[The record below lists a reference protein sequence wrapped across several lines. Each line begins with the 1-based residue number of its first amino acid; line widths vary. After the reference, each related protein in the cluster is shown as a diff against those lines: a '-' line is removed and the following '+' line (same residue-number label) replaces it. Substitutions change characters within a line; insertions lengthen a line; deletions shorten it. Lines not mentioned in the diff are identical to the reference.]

1 MGVRHSF
8 LPALALGC
16 AAPDLAVA
24 AEQHACLSADE
35 QRAVISARKA
45 VPLGRAMRVAKARIA
60 GDVLNARLCRQD
72 RGLVYM
78 LTVLAR
84 DGKVRQARVD
94 ASDGHWLGGS

>member
-1 MGVRHSF
+1 
-8 LPALALGC
+8 
-16 AAPDLAVA
+16 
-24 AEQHACLSADE
+24 
-35 QRAVISARKA
+35 
-45 VPLGRAMRVAKARIA
+45 MRVAKARIA